1 MAADLGIRRRSC
13 DEKETK
19 DRRGKCRGLHSRGAA
34 PGTRAFKAG
43 ATIFGS
49 KSADRGASSSRLQG
63 RRWIEKPS
71 LAQLAQETMELRP
84 LLQLSLFGPVS
95 LRSDCREIRVKSSK
109 LRAILGYIALSESL
123 SETRERLVGLL
134 WSESE
139 EGHARAVLRQVIR
152 ELREIFVDAGCDGL
166 RISSHEVGFDR
177 EVIDVDVWAV
187 IQAAEAGEVHPLLLE
202 RPHLTDELLAGLDDL
217 DPSFRVW
224 VLAKRCTL
232 RDRLSRALENALT
245 REPPDPRKE
254 APIAEAI
261 LNLDPTHEEACRRL
275 MRARA
280 TIGRTA
286 QALRAY
292 KALWDLL
299 DEDYGMEP
307 SAATQ
312 KLVAEIK
319 MGAYEPDGQT
329 PNAGTE
335 SPSERAITNAEV
347 LRKAPS
353 DVVFGDEHQTRLLLL
368 IQAVD
373 THQVEADKAYLVV
386 GFRQLLIASL
396 VRFREW
402 HVADVPSLVQPAP
415 GQERGARYEL
425 QMFAYQAQQAVQ
437 LTLMLKEL
445 DTGFFIWSDG
455 FELKL
460 DNWFDSQRRVVR
472 RIAMAL
478 NVYLSVERLRRFSER
493 PDISLGLYDRW
504 LRCQTLVRTFNPE
517 HWDRLA
523 RQFTKIIEAA
533 PQFAP
538 AYCGLADVHTI
549 EHIAHPGVFRAVERE
564 QKALELARKAVQLD
578 PLDTHAHRC
587 LAWAHAMMK
596 QYGQAELHVQVACE
610 LNPSDSWVAISAAL
624 LHAFCGNTKQASE
637 LGKMA
642 LDLTLSPSRTHWAY
656 QADIQFLSGNYEA
669 AVEAADRAQDVL
681 WGVAAWRTAAL
692 AHLGRTAEAA
702 AEGARFLSR
711 TRANW
716 FGAEAATDERIIQW
730 LLHLYPIRRRADWER
745 LRAGLRAA
753 GLPTGSKD
761 SAPPTTAEDA
771 DVSST
776 R

>member
-1 MAADLGIRRRSC
+1 MDP
-13 DEKETK
+13 KTV
-19 DRRGKCRGLHSRGAA
+19 
-34 PGTRAFKAG
+34 AF
-43 ATIFGS
+43 
-49 KSADRGASSSRLQG
+49 
-63 RRWIEKPS
+63 W
-71 LAQLAQETMELRP
+71 LAQETMELRP

-95 LRSDCREIRVKSSK
+95 LRSDGHEIRIKSLK
-109 LRAILGYIALSESL
+109 LRAILGYIALSEPL
-123 SETRERLVGLL
+123 LETRERLVGLL

-152 ELREIFVDAGCDGL
+152 ELREIFADAGCDGL
-166 RISSHEVGFDR
+166 RISSHEIGLDR
-177 EVIDVDVWAV
+177 EAIDVDVWAV
-187 IQAAEAGEVHPLLLE
+187 VQATEAGKVHPLLLE
-202 RPHLTDELLAGLDDL
+202 RTHLADELLAGLEDL

-224 VLAKRCTL
+224 VLAKRCAL
-232 RDRLSRALENALT
+232 RDRLSRALEKALT
-245 REPPDPRKE
+245 REPSDPRKE
-254 APIAEAI
+254 GALAEAI
-261 LNLDPTHEEACRRL
+261 LNLDPTHEDACRRL

-280 TIGRTA
+280 AIGRTA
-286 QALRAY
+286 DALRAY

-319 MGAYEPDGQT
+319 MGTYEPDGQT
-329 PNAGTE
+329 SNAGAENPT
-335 SPSERAITNAEV
+335 ERAMPNAEV
-347 LRKAPS
+347 LQPAPS
-353 DVVFGDEHQTRLLLL
+353 DVAPANEDQTRLFLS

-373 THQVEADKAYLVV
+373 THQLEPDKAYLVV

-396 VRFREW
+396 VKFREW
-402 HVADVPSLVQPAP
+402 HVADVPFLAPPAQ
-415 GQERGARYEL
+415 GQERGTCYEL

-460 DNWFDSQRRVVR
+460 ENWFDSQRRVVR

-478 NVYLSVERLRRFSER
+478 NVYLSIERLRRFSAR

-504 LRCQTLVRTFNPE
+504 LRCQTLVRTFNPQ

-523 RQFTKIIEAA
+523 RQFAEIIAAA

-538 AYCGLADVHTI
+538 AYCGLADMHTI
-549 EHIAHPGVFRAVERE
+549 EHIAHPGVFRTAERE
-564 QKALELARKAVQLD
+564 QKALELARTAVQLD
-578 PLDTHAHRC
+578 PIDTHAHRC

-596 QYGQAELHVQVACE
+596 QYGQAELHIQVACE

-624 LHAFCGNTKQASE
+624 LQAFCGNIKQASE

-642 LDLTLSPSRTHWAY
+642 LDMTLSPSRTHWAY

-669 AVEAADRAQDVL
+669 AIEAADRAQDVL

-716 FGAEAATDERIIQW
+716 FGAGPATDERIVQW
-730 LLHLYPIRRRADWER
+730 WLHLYPIRRRADWER
-745 LRAGLRAA
+745 LRDGLRGA
-753 GLPTGSKD
+753 GLPAQGEITLH
-761 SAPPTTAEDA
+761 
-771 DVSST
+771 
-776 R
+776 